1 MLHIRNLLVSIIYGT
16 YSVLLFKEL
25 DQFKS
30 LTTYKLSQDRD
41 DNKTLRLV
49 HSSLCLFN
57 MI

>member
-30 LTTYKLSQDRD
+30 LTTYLSQDRD